1 MLHAANAASRGYKRI
16 LIIENSTY
24 IILLGTSFSNDI
36 GADKLWVSFGIG
48 NKLLCHL
55 MDKPETPYS
64 DDIAASQVYQVS
76 LPQTAHYWAPIIG
89 LTQEEFLSQR
99 DPSFNCIRCIL
110 RRTTIQGP
118 LHVSHSDRVSHCIQ
132 LCLT

>member
-1 MLHAANAASRGYKRI
+1 MSEYALKPCNHVEFDTRVMLHAANAASRGYKRI

-55 MDKPETPYS
+55 MDKPETPS
-64 DDIAASQVYQVS
+64 
-76 LPQTAHYWAPIIG
+76 
-89 LTQEEFLSQR
+89 
-99 DPSFNCIRCIL
+99 
-110 RRTTIQGP
+110 
-118 LHVSHSDRVSHCIQ
+118 
-132 LCLT
+132 